1 MLPAG
6 PTWRCKPWKTT
17 HPTNEAIKL
26 FYRDPLECIE
36 SLLNSP
42 LVADDIEFTPY
53 RIFKTA
59 EKSIRE
65 YSEWMSG
72 NAAWEMQVSVSLAYG
87 FRCSY

>member
-6 PTWRCKPWKTT
+6 PAWRCKPWETT
-17 HPTNEAIKL
+17 HPTNSAVKL

-42 LVADDIEFTPY
+42 LVADNIEFTPY

-72 NAAWEMQVSVSLAYG
+72 NVAWEMQVCVPLA
-87 FRCSY
+87 